1 MGQNEHSFI
10 EVLVAYLKNRVLPLS
25 FSWNNKKYHINNV
38 NMMYAKRIGRDK
50 WYFFTITSGNDNYKL
65 GFDTE
70 NNHWFL
76 EEAYY
81 NN

>member
-1 MGQNEHSFI
+1 MLEKKHEVI
-10 EVLVAYLKNRVLPLS
+10 EVLVAFVKNKIMPLS
-25 FSWNNKKYHINNV
+25 FRLQNKKYSVNQV
-38 NMMYAKRIGRDK
+38 NMAYSTRVGRDK
-50 WYFFTITSGNDNYKL
+50 WYYFAVSCDGDNYKL

-70 NNHWFL
+70 TSQWFL